1 MKKLYSLFAV
11 AAMSLAVNAQ
21 SNLFAGSDF
30 NDWAAFESSLG
41 FDLKFAEQSTNG
53 GVGGTGAL
61 KIVNNSTTK
70 NDYVMTANKNM
81 NVTGV
86 KYITLKMKGV
96 SGGISFNAGDGTQQ
110 GSKFFNVP
118 AGTTGDITLTPS
130 TQNSY
135 TGSINATDWI
145 TVRLDVT
152 DVNWGETPTFS
163 IKLQKSS
170 TNALFVDDIKGSAT
184 LAVADF
190 AQVNSTLVK
199 NTSVSSELIFGAK
212 SDDVKVLNL
221 NGQVV
226 KTFTAVDNGRVNV
239 SSLPKG
245 VYIVTGTVNGKAV
258 SQKIIKK

>member
-1 MKKLYSLFAV
+1 MKKIFTILSV
-11 AAMSLAVNAQ
+11 AAAISVSAQ

-30 NDWAAFESSLG
+30 NDWAVFESSLG
-41 FDLKFAEQSTNG
+41 YVLRSAEQSTDG

-61 KIVNNSTTK
+61 KIVNNST
-70 NDYVMTANKNM
+70 NQNIYVMTANKNM

-86 KYITLKMKGV
+86 KYVTLKMKGG
-96 SGGISFNAGDGTQQ
+96 SGGVSFNAGD
-110 GSKFFNVP
+110 KFFNVP
-118 AGTTGDITLTPS
+118 AGTTSNITITS
-130 TQNSY
+130 SGSNAY
-135 TGSINATDWI
+135 TGSINAADWI
-145 TVRLDVT
+145 TVTLDVT
-152 DVNWGETPTFS
+152 DVNWGTTPTFS
-163 IKLQKSS
+163 IKLQKNS

-190 AQVNSTLVK
+190 AQVNSSLVK
-199 NTSVSSELIFGAK
+199 NTSVSNELIFGAK

-226 KTFTAVDNGRVNV
+226 KSLSAVENGRVNV

-245 VYIVTGTVNGKAV
+245 VYILTGTVNGKAV

>member
-21 SNLFAGSDF
+21 SNLFVGSDF

-41 FDLKFAEQSTNG
+41 FALKSAEQSTDG

-61 KIVNNSTTK
+61 KIVNNST
-70 NDYVMTANKNM
+70 NQNIYVMTANKNM

-86 KYITLKMKGV
+86 KYVTLKMKGV
-96 SGGISFNAGDGTQQ
+96 SGGVSFNAGD
-110 GSKFFNVP
+110 KFFNVP
-118 AGTTGDITLTPS
+118 AGTSSNITITS
-130 TQNSY
+130 SGSNAY
-135 TGSINATDWI
+135 TGSINAADWI
-145 TVRLDVT
+145 TVTLDVT
-152 DVNWGETPTFS
+152 DVNWGTTPTFS
-163 IKLQKSS
+163 IKLQKNS

-190 AQVNSTLVK
+190 AQVNSSLVI
-199 NTSVSSELIFGAK
+199 NTSVSNELIFGAK

-226 KTFTAVDNGRVNV
+226 KSLSASENGRVNV